1 MPDDKRD
8 RLREELEKRERASEE
23 RYFSDLS
30 KKQLEKLRTTT
41 RSAAEAA
48 GQGKCPR
55 CGAPLEIVQERGV
68 AVDACPK
75 QHGIWVDSHE
85 LDMIA
90 KREGN
95 SWLSRLLLG
104 SRG

>member
-1 MPDDKRD
+1 MSDDKRD
-8 RLREELEKRERASEE
+8 RLREELERREKASEE
-23 RYFSDLS
+23 LYFSDLS
-30 KKQLEKLRTTT
+30 KKQLEKLRAET
-41 RSAAEAA
+41 RSAADAA

-55 CGAPLEIVQERGV
+55 CGAPLQIVQERGV
-68 AVDACPK
+68 AVDACPN

-85 LDMIA
+85 LEVIA

-104 SRG
+104 